1 MIPEITTLMMIKN
14 VEYFYIF
21 KYVTIILYGKEL
33 EKLDL
38 LDEFGAS
45 ISKGRVES
53 KLKFEKA

>member
-14 VEYFYIF
+14 VEIFYIF
-21 KYVTIILYGKEL
+21 KYVTIILYGEEL
-33 EKLDL
+33 EKVDL